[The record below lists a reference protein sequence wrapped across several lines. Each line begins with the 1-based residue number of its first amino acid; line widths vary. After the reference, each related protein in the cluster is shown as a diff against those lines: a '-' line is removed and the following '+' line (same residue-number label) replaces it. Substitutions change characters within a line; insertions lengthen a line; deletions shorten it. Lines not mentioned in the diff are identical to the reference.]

1 MSLKT
6 HIHML
11 STVVFVALLLATT
24 AGAAQLTQRESSL
37 LSAVNRTRAAHDL
50 RPLAVD
56 WRLVRVARSHSSTLL
71 RRDVFT
77 HGDFATRIRR
87 SGARGPLFGE
97 NLAWGTG
104 SLAAATSV
112 VRSWL
117 QSPGHRRNLL
127 RPGFRRIG
135 LGTATGRFAGHSGA
149 TVVTAD
155 FAGR

>member
-6 HIHML
+6 DIQVL
-11 STVVFVALLLATT
+11 LAAVLVALLLATT
-24 AGAAQLTQRESSL
+24 AGAAELTQRESSL
-37 LSAVNRTRAAHDL
+37 LSAVNGARAAHDL
-50 RPLAVD
+50 RPLAID

-77 HGDFATRIRR
+77 HGDFATRIRH

-104 SLAAATSV
+104 GLAAATSV
-112 VRSWL
+112 VRAWL

>member
-1 MSLKT
+1 MSIKT

-11 STVVFVALLLATT
+11 SAAVFVTLLLATT
-24 AGAAQLTQRESSL
+24 AGAAQLSQRESSL
-37 LSAVNRTRAAHDL
+37 LTAVNRARAAHDL

-56 WRLVRVARSHSSTLL
+56 LRLVRIARSHSSTLL

-77 HGDFATRIRR
+77 HGAFAARIRR

-104 SLAAATSV
+104 RVSATSV

-127 RPGFRRIG
+127 RAGFRRIG

>member
-1 MSLKT
+1 MSIKT
-6 HIHML
+6 SVPVL
-11 STVVFVALLLATT
+11 FAGVFVALLLATT
-24 AGAAQLTQRESSL
+24 AGAAQLSQRESSL
-37 LSAVNRTRAAHDL
+37 LTAVNRARTAHDL

-56 WRLVRVARSHSSTLL
+56 RRLMRIARSHSSILL
-71 RRDVFT
+71 RRDAFT
-77 HGDFATRIRR
+77 HGDFATRVSR

-104 SLAAATSV
+104 SRVSATSV

-127 RPGFRRIG
+127 RPGFSRIG
-135 LGTATGRFAGHSGA
+135 LGTATGRFAGHNGA

-155 FAGR
+155 FAGH

>member
-1 MSLKT
+1 MSIKT
-6 HIHML
+6 HMHML
-11 STVVFVALLLATT
+11 SAAVFVALLLAAS
-24 AGAAQLTQRESSL
+24 AGAAQLSQRESSL
-37 LSAVNRTRAAHDL
+37 LTAVNRARAAHDL

-56 WRLVRVARSHSSTLL
+56 GRLVRIARSHSSTLL

-77 HGDFATRIRR
+77 HGDFAARIRR
-87 SGARGPLFGE
+87 SGAHGPLFGE

-104 SLAAATSV
+104 ARVSATSV

-135 LGTATGRFAGHSGA
+135 LGTATGRFAGRSGA